1 MKNAVRRNPYLV
13 FAGCALIAAFGA
25 WLLRFSGGR
34 TENEWG
40 LVLLVV
46 FGLGSVVLPLLI
58 QRSVEQMTDERPERR
73 EPK

>member
-1 MKNAVRRNPYLV
+1 MKNAVRKNPYLV
-13 FAGCALIAAFGA
+13 FAACALLAAFGA

-58 QRSVEQMTDERPERR
+58 RSSVSQTTDERPEKR
-73 EPK
+73 EPR